1 MGLDS
6 VELVLSIEETF
17 QISIPNQEAEKM
29 CTPRNVID
37 CIVATLGTK
46 VEGPAVVMPKK
57 HASLW
62 TELVCAMQISGIAD
76 KTITMNLRLDEVF
89 PDRSLRRK
97 HWRELRQQL
106 HAKEWPHLRWLGLST
121 DFPARLQ
128 TLGDLVDWL
137 ACNRRQILT
146 TEERQAL
153 TREDIAMIVKS
164 ITLYQTGCPEE
175 KYGEDK
181 RFVEDMCID

>member
-6 VELVLSIEETF
+6 VELVLSFEETF

-37 CIVATLGTK
+37 FIVATLGTK

-57 HASLW
+57 HKSLRA
-62 TELVCAMQISGIAD
+62 ELVCAMQASGIAD
-76 KTITMNLRLDEVF
+76 KTVSMDLRLDVVF
-89 PDRSLRRK
+89 ADRSLRRQ
-97 HWRELRQQL
+97 HWREFRQQL

-121 DFPARLQ
+121 DFPTRLQ

-137 ACNRRQILT
+137 ARNRRQILT
-146 TEERQAL
+146 AEELQAL
-153 TREDIAMIVKS
+153 TREDIALIVKN
-164 ITLYQTGCPEE
+164 ITLYQSGFPEE

-181 RFVEDMCID
+181 HFVNDMGID